1 MSSKDQADDI
11 FQNVMYRYMKRKP
24 VFESLEHEKAW
35 FIRVTLNCSKTS
47 LKSFWHNKIDEIDE
61 QTYIFEKQEI
71 DLTPYLNKL
80 SKKYNVVLYLFYYE
94 GYSTKEM
101 AELLHIKENNVRV
114 LLNRARNQLRKEIEA
129 DENKSFK
136 NYYDEIQVDEN
147 LLQQIPI
154 KNIITINLF

>member
-1 MSSKDQADDI
+1 MKGGFCMEEVIQREKELVYRLAFSQCHQKDQADDI

-61 QTYIFEKQEI
+61 QTYIFEKH
-71 DLTPYLNKL
+71 
-80 SKKYNVVLYLFYYE
+80 NVVLYLFYYE

-129 DENKSFK
+129 DEK
-136 NYYDEIQVDEN
+136 
-147 LLQQIPI
+147 
-154 KNIITINLF
+154 